1 MPDVSTET
9 TDVSLDGAKI
19 KSWLGKVKDLLGFD
33 VPDWKV
39 SLTFLGLAYN
49 CIFGCSSFNM

>member
-1 MPDVSTET
+1 MPDVSAS
-9 TDVSLDGAKI
+9 VDGEKLR
-19 KSWLGKVKDLLGFD
+19 SWLGKVKDLLGFD

-39 SLTFLGLAYN
+39 SLTFLRLAYN